1 MNCFSTRENRLI
13 KEKYFYTTHESGMKI
28 ILVPKS
34 FPTQEAFLSCDF
46 GAADTVFFENG
57 ELFTLP
63 AGTAH
68 FLEHKMFEQ
77 ADGSDSFAEFD
88 TLGGNANAYTS
99 YEKT

>member
-13 KEKYFYTTHESGMKI
+13 KEKYLYTTHESGMKI

-46 GAADTVFFENG
+46 GAADTVFFEKG

-68 FLEHKMFEQ
+68 FLEHKMF
-77 ADGSDSFAEFD
+77 
-88 TLGGNANAYTS
+88 
-99 YEKT
+99 